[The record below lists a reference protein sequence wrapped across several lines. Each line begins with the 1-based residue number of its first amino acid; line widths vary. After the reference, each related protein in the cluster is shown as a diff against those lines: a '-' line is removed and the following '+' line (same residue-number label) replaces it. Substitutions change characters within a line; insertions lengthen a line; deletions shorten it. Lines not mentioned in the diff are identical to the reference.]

1 MEHMA
6 AQMDSQIES
15 AISENE
21 RLLRENEMLRTALYD
36 LLSWFPEKPSPP
48 EWRIE
53 AGERGADDAVQAAR
67 DAMNGANA

>member
-6 AQMDSQIES
+6 AQMDSKIEG

-21 RLLRENEMLRTALYD
+21 RLLRENENLRTVLFD

-67 DAMNGANA
+67 DAINGANT